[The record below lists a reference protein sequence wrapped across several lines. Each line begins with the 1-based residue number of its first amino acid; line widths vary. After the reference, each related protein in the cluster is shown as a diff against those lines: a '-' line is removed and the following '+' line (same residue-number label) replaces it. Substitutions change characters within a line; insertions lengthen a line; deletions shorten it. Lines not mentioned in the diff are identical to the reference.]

1 MVKYLIFILEVLG
14 TAAFSVSGALIA
26 IGCNLDLLGVVFV
39 GCTTAVGG
47 GILRDL
53 LIGINPPNVFRDP
66 TMMIIAA
73 ITAMVV
79 FVVAYINAK
88 RFSVMREKIEP
99 INNIF
104 DAVGLSAFTVTGTE
118 IALSAGLGGRAIFCI
133 LMGMITGV
141 GGGIFRDVLVNKAPY
156 VLTKHVYALAS
167 IIGATIYY
175 IMRIYGI
182 DTVIAGLVSMIA
194 VVTIRML
201 ATRFHWKLPK
211 IHVSDDK

>member
-53 LIGINPPNVFRDP
+53 LIGINPPNVFRNP

-73 ITAMVV
+73 FTAIVV
-79 FVVAYINAK
+79 FVAAYVNAK

-118 IALSAGLGGRAIFCI
+118 IALSEGFGERAIFCI

-167 IIGATIYY
+167 IIGAAIYY
-175 IMRIYGI
+175 LMRTNGI
-182 DTVIAGLVSMIA
+182 DTIIAGFVSIVT
-194 VVTIRML
+194 VVAIRML
-201 ATRFHWKLPK
+201 ATHFHWKLPK
-211 IHVSDDK
+211 VHIDDAE